1 MIKIF
6 LLVSVAVLV
15 TMIGVFLSAGKKKTM
30 NVFGELYEFNEQL
43 LLNMKFARKP
53 LNKVAE
59 NFKYMPSVLNGETVL
74 KGKDGEIIREYISS
88 LGKTD
93 PLSQI
98 DYLNERQS
106 ALRKYKED
114 SIENYKKYSSLYI
127 KIFFMLGV
135 LAAVM
140 LA

>member
-1 MIKIF
+1 M
-6 LLVSVAVLV
+6 SVAVLV

>member
-1 MIKIF
+1 M
-6 LLVSVAVLV
+6 SVAVLV

-114 SIENYKKYSSLYI
+114 SIENYKQYSSLYI

>member
-1 MIKIF
+1 M
-6 LLVSVAVLV
+6 SVAVLV
-15 TMIGVFLSAGKKKTM
+15 TMIGLFLSAGKKKTM

>member
-1 MIKIF
+1 M
-6 LLVSVAVLV
+6 SVAVLV

-59 NFKYMPSVLNGETVL
+59 NFKYIPSVLNGETVL